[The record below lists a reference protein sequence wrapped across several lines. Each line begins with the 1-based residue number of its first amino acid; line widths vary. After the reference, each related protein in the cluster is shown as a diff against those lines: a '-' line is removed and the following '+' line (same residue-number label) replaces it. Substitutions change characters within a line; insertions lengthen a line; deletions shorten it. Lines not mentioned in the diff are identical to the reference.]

1 MRRELTKSAILAAL
15 LAGLS
20 ACAGGSDA
28 YPSLAMRPFETGDAP
43 APPPA
48 PAPANR
54 PVITADRLAGIM
66 ADAAAAHSAFVA
78 GEERAARLARAAAEL
93 PIEGNA
99 RAAALVALA
108 DLDAQRGKTAGAL
121 AKLDALAAEAAGA
134 LSPDPALSAAQTEV
148 AATLAREDSAIARLW
163 EVMGS

>member
-1 MRRELTKSAILAAL
+1 
-15 LAGLS
+15 
-20 ACAGGSDA
+20 
-28 YPSLAMRPFETGDAP
+28 
-43 APPPA
+43 
-48 PAPANR
+48 
-54 PVITADRLAGIM
+54 
-66 ADAAAAHSAFVA
+66 VA
-78 GEERAARLARAAAEL
+78 GEERAARLARAAAGL
-93 PIEGNA
+93 PIESNA

-163 EVMGS
+163 EAMGS